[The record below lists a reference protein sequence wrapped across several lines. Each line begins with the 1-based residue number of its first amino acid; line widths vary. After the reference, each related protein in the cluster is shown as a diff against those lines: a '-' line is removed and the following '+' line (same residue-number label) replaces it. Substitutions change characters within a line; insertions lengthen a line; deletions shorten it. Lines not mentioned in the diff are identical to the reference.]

1 MEEIMTTY
9 NDLLKQIESL
19 TKQAEEIRKSELDG
33 VIADIKDKMQKHGI
47 TVADLRGE
55 KNASPRATKKSSSGS
70 KVAAKFRSP
79 AGETW
84 SGRGRTPKWLAEAEA
99 GGAKREAF
107 AV

>member
-1 MEEIMTTY
+1 MTTY

-19 TKQAEEIRKSELDG
+19 TKQAEEIRKAELDS

-47 TVADLRGE
+47 SLADLRGTE
-55 KNASPRATKKSSSGS
+55 KSAARVSKKGASSGS

-99 GGAKREAF
+99 AGAQRESF
-107 AV
+107 AI

>member
-1 MEEIMTTY
+1 MTTY

-19 TKQAEEIRKSELDG
+19 TKQAEEIRKSEIDS
-33 VIADIKDKMQKHGI
+33 VIADIKQKMEKHGI
-47 TVADLRGE
+47 TLADLRGD
-55 KNASPRATKKSSSGS
+55 KAAAPRAAKKSSSGS

-79 AGETW
+79 KGETW

>member
-1 MEEIMTTY
+1 MTTY
-9 NDLLKQIESL
+9 NELLKQIEAL
-19 TKQAEEIRKSELDG
+19 TKQAEELRKSELDS
-33 VIADIKDKMQKHGI
+33 VIADIRDKMQQHGI
-47 TVADLRGE
+47 TVADLRAE
-55 KNASPRATKKSSSGS
+55 KTPARAAKKSASGS

-99 GGAKREAF
+99 AGAKRESF

>member
-1 MEEIMTTY
+1 MTTY

-19 TKQAEEIRKSELDG
+19 TKQAEEIRKSELDS

-47 TVADLRGE
+47 TVADLRDE
-55 KNASPRATKKSSSGS
+55 KSAPRAAKKTTSGS

-79 AGETW
+79 TGETW
-84 SGRGRTPKWLAEAEA
+84 SGRGRTPKWLAEAEST
-99 GGAKREAF
+99 GAKRESF